1 MKINIKS
8 LRRDKKVYYYD
19 RHNGVLERKITTR
32 YRLFSGTLVALF
44 MFSGVGMLTSQVI
57 KQTQREDV
65 YATSIQR
72 QTVPVDTTQ
81 KANEED
87 KLKNAEK
94 KAREDEQLAK
104 KVKDK
109 LKNVPGG
116 QKWSVYIRDVNSD
129 RMASINADAMF
140 NASSLGNLFVTA
152 PLESKVPAAKWGYK
166 VGQST
171 TAKCVQDMISS
182 NDQTCKQLIN
192 RSAKLAEADKV
203 LESHGLKKTVL
214 NDKEQKTTAREMG
227 ELLFKL
233 QNSQVL
239 SDKAR
244 RVVFDGLYGQKQ
256 REGIPASCTDKCLI
270 ANIAAE
276 DAGVRHDAA
285 IVTQGSSKY
294 VVVIM
299 TNGGSWSQIADVA
312 SMIRGELQP

>member
-19 RHNGVLERKITTR
+19 RHNGVLERRVTTR

-44 MFSGVGMLTSQVI
+44 MFGGAGALTSQVI
-57 KQTQREDV
+57 KHTQQNDV
-65 YATSIQR
+65 QATSIQR
-72 QTVPVDTTQ
+72 QTVAVDTTQ
-81 KANEED
+81 KPGEED

-109 LKNVPGG
+109 LKNIPGG
-116 QKWSVYIRDVNSD
+116 QKWSVHVRDVNSD
-129 RMASINADAMF
+129 RMANVNADNLL
-140 NASSLGNLFVTA
+140 NASSFSNLLVTA
-152 PLESKVPAAKWGYK
+152 PLEAKQPASKWGYRL
-166 VGQST
+166 GQST
-171 TAKCVQDMISS
+171 TAKCLQELISA

-192 RSAKLAEADKV
+192 RSAKLADADKV
-203 LESHGLKKTVL
+203 LEGHGLKKTVL

-227 ELLFKL
+227 ELLYKL

-244 RVVFDGLYGQKQ
+244 RIVFDGLYGQKQ
-256 REGIPASCTDKCLI
+256 REGIPSSCNNECLVASIAGEDK
-270 ANIAAE
+270 
-276 DAGVRHDAA
+276 GVRHNAA
-285 IVTQGSSKY
+285 IVTKGSSKY

-299 TNGGSWSQIADVA
+299 TNGGSWSQIADVS
-312 SMIRGELQP
+312 SMIRSELQP